1 MKNTKLI
8 LNFLALLLIST
19 TVLAGSAPERN
30 RFLTGSTGFYGG
42 VFIGANLSNLNY
54 SPKFFISNSS
64 LVTSNWQTTLHLGL
78 SGIYQLNEQW
88 SIQLDIN
95 NETKGLVYEDVLHY
109 QPHNGIQLKTQI
121 DNNLRLNYNTIP
133 FTFKYHFG
141 RVTMAY
147 VEAGPYYSF
156 MNKARETGTMVVER
170 PSPIIATNQV
180 ITSTEDFD
188 INVTKIYKDDFGM
201 TLGTGLI
208 IPLSKGVWGPTYSL
222 FVNARYSFGI
232 PNIYRGISVEELN
245 AVEELIGFEQEL
257 VDERYLDNNIKTS
270 SFTLRLGFVVAI

>member
-1 MKNTKLI
+1 MGNFKLI
-8 LNFLALLLIST
+8 LYFLAVLLTSSSVI
-19 TVLAGSAPERN
+19 AGPSPERN

-42 VFIGANLSNLNY
+42 IFLGSNLSNLNY

-64 LVTSNWQTTLHLGL
+64 LVTSNWQIAQHLSV
-78 SGIYQLNEQW
+78 SGIYQINEQW
-88 SIQLDIN
+88 SLQMDLN
-95 NETKGLVYEDVLHY
+95 NETKGLGYEDVLHY
-109 QPHNGIQLKTQI
+109 QPHNGLQLKTQI
-121 DNNLRLNYNTIP
+121 DNNLRLNYNTVP
-133 FTFKYHFG
+133 FTVKYHFG

-156 MNKARETGTMVVER
+156 LNKAREVGTMVVER
-170 PSPIIATNQV
+170 PSPIIATNDI

-201 TLGTGLI
+201 TVGTGLI
-208 IPLSKGVWGPTYSL
+208 IPLSKGVWGPTYSI

-232 PNIYRGISVEELN
+232 PNIYRGITVEELN

-257 VDERYLDNNIKTS
+257 VDSRYLENDIKTS
-270 SFTLRLGFVVAI
+270 SFTLRVGLVVAI